1 VIPARDAM
9 GSELRPDVLVVG
21 AGPAGSMTAK
31 WAAKR
36 GATVLMI
43 EKRQEVGSP
52 VRCGEGMSK
61 EWLHEVGITPGR
73 WINVEVEGARI
84 YSPSEKVFEINEK
97 HAGNEVGY
105 VVERDGFDKQLAIDA
120 ANAGVEV
127 RLKTA
132 AVGLLREG
140 SRVVGA
146 KVKQFGEVSE
156 IRAPITVA
164 ADGFESQVGR
174 WAGIP
179 TNLALRDMDTCL
191 QYRMTNVDS
200 DVRYC
205 DFYLGKVAPGG
216 YVWVFPKGEGLANVG
231 IGVQVSQVKNLADA
245 RTYLD
250 RWIDKHPG
258 YAKGKKI
265 DIVGGGVSISPPLK
279 QTVGDGIMLV
289 GDAAR
294 MIDPLTG
301 GGIANGCIA
310 GKICGEVAAEA
321 AATGDVSKA
330 FLQKYEKGWRARLE
344 EKLYRN
350 WLAKEKL
357 VTLSDETFD
366 KIVDALAGVRLEKLN
381 VHNILKA
388 VQAKYPEVTKE
399 FAAFL

>member
-1 VIPARDAM
+1 M
-9 GSELRPDVLVVG
+9 KTDVLVIG

-31 WAAKR
+31 WAAKS
-36 GATVLMI
+36 GAKVLMI
-43 EKRQEVGSP
+43 EKRQEIGSP

-61 EWLHEVGITPGR
+61 AWLSDVGIKPGR
-73 WINVEVEGARI
+73 WINLEVEGARI

-105 VVERDGFDKQLAIDA
+105 VVERDEFDKQLAIDA
-120 ANAGVEV
+120 ANAGVDV
-127 RLKTA
+127 VLKTA
-132 AVGLLREG
+132 ATSVLKENGK
-140 SRVVGA
+140 VVGVKA
-146 KVKQFGEVSE
+146 KRFGESFE
-156 IRAPITVA
+156 IRAPVTIG

-174 WAGIP
+174 WAGIS
-179 TNLALRDMDTCL
+179 TNISMRDMDTCL
-191 QYRMTNVDS
+191 QYRMTSVDC

-205 DFYLGKVAPGG
+205 DFFLGKVAPGG

-231 IGVQVSQVKNLADA
+231 IGVQVSQVKAMADA
-245 RTYLD
+245 RNFLD
-250 RWIDKHPG
+250 RWIDHHPG

-265 DIVGGGVSISPPLK
+265 DMVGGGVSISAPLK

-310 GKICGEVAAEA
+310 GKICGQVAAEA
-321 AATGDVSKA
+321 VHAGTPTKE
-330 FLQKYEKGWRARLE
+330 FFQKYEKGWRAVLE

-357 VTLSDETFD
+357 VQLSDETFD
-366 KIVDALAGVRLEKLN
+366 KVIDALQGVKLEKLS

-388 VQAKYPEVTKE
+388 VNEKYPEVTKE
-399 FAAFL
+399 FEAFL

>member
-1 VIPARDAM
+1 M
-9 GSELRPDVLVVG
+9 KTDVLVVG

-31 WAAKR
+31 WAAKS
-36 GATVLMI
+36 GARVLMI
-43 EKRQEVGSP
+43 EKRQEIGSP

-61 EWLHEVGITPGR
+61 DWLPEVGITPGR

-84 YSPSEKVFEINEK
+84 FSPSEKVLEINEK

-120 ANAGVEV
+120 GNAGVEV
-127 RLKTA
+127 MLKTA
-132 AVGLLREG
+132 ALGILKEHG
-140 SRVVGA
+140 KVVGVKA
-146 KVKQFGEVSE
+146 KQFGENFE
-156 IRAPITVA
+156 IRAPVTVA

-174 WAGIP
+174 WAGLP
-179 TNLALRDMDTCL
+179 TNLQLRDMDSCL
-191 QYRMTNVDS
+191 QYRMTHVDS

-216 YVWVFPKGEGLANVG
+216 YVWVFPKADHLANVG
-231 IGVQVSQVKNLADA
+231 IGVQLSQLHEPAEVK
-245 RTYLD
+245 TYLD
-250 RWIDKHPG
+250 TWIRKHPA
-258 YAKGKKI
+258 YAKGKMI
-265 DIVGGGVSISPPLK
+265 DVVGGGVSISPPLK
-279 QTVGDGIMLV
+279 QTVADGIMLV

-310 GKICGEVAAEA
+310 GKICGAVAAKA
-321 AATGDVSKA
+321 AANGNASKDA
-330 FLQKYEKGWRARLE
+330 LMEYDRGWRARLE

-357 VTLSDETFD
+357 TSLSDETFD
-366 KIVDALAGVRLEKLN
+366 KVVDALQGVQLGKLT

-388 VQAKYPEVTKE
+388 VREKYPEVTKE
-399 FAAFL
+399 FEQFI

>member
-1 VIPARDAM
+1 M
-9 GSELRPDVLVVG
+9 KTDVLVIG
-21 AGPAGSMTAK
+21 GGPAGSMAAK
-31 WAAKR
+31 WAAKS
-36 GATVLMI
+36 GAKVLLI
-43 EKRQEVGSP
+43 EKRQEIGSP

-61 EWLHEVGITPGR
+61 DWLHEVGITPGR
-73 WINVEVEGARI
+73 WINLEVEGARI

-127 RLKTA
+127 KLKTA
-132 AVGLLREG
+132 ALGLLKEG
-140 SRVVGA
+140 GRVVGA
-146 KVKQFGEVSE
+146 KVKEFGQTYEV
-156 IRAPITVA
+156 RAPVTIG

-179 TNLALRDMDTCL
+179 TNIAMRDMDTCL
-191 QYRMTNVDS
+191 QYRMTNVDC

-205 DFYLGKVAPGG
+205 DFFLGTVAPGG
-216 YVWVFPKGEGLANVG
+216 YVWVFPKAQGLANVG
-231 IGVQVSQVKNLADA
+231 IGVQVSKVQNPADA

-250 RWIDKHPG
+250 RWIEHHPG

-265 DIVGGGVSISPPLK
+265 DMVGGGVSISPPLK
-279 QTVGDGIMLV
+279 QTVADGIMLV

-310 GKICGEVAAEA
+310 GKICGTVAAGAVQAGTPTKE
-321 AATGDVSKA
+321 
-330 FLQKYEKGWRARLE
+330 FFQKYEKGWRARLE

-366 KIVDALAGVRLEKLN
+366 KIIDALSDVQLEKLS

-388 VQAKYPEVTKE
+388 VRDKYPEVTKE
-399 FAAFL
+399 FEAFL

>member
-1 VIPARDAM
+1 M
-9 GSELRPDVLVVG
+9 TNLKTDVLVIG

-31 WAAKR
+31 WAAR
-36 GATVLMI
+36 HGAKVLMI
-43 EKRQEVGSP
+43 EKRQEIGSP

-61 EWLHEVGITPGR
+61 DWLKEVGITPGR
-73 WINVEVEGARI
+73 WINLEVEGARI

-97 HAGNEVGY
+97 DAGNEVGY

-127 RLKTA
+127 KLKTA
-132 AVGLLREG
+132 AVGILKDG
-140 SRVVGA
+140 GRVVGA
-146 KVKQFGEVSE
+146 TVKEFGQTYEV
-156 IRAPITVA
+156 RAPITVG

-174 WAGIP
+174 WAGVP
-179 TNLALRDMDTCL
+179 TNIAMRDMDTCL
-191 QYRMTNVDS
+191 QYRMTNVDC

-216 YVWVFPKGEGLANVG
+216 YVWIFPKGDGLANVG
-231 IGVQVSQVKNLADA
+231 IGVQVSQVKSPADA

-250 RWIDKHPG
+250 RWIDHHPG

-265 DIVGGGVSISPPLK
+265 DMVGGGVSISPPLK
-279 QTVGDGIMLV
+279 QTVTDGFMVV

-310 GKICGEVAAEA
+310 GKICGTVAAEA
-321 AATGDVSKA
+321 VQSGDVSKA

-366 KIVDALAGVRLEKLN
+366 KVIDALAGVQLQKLS

-388 VQAKYPEVTKE
+388 VRDKYPEVTKE
-399 FAAFL
+399 FEAFL

>member
-1 VIPARDAM
+1 MAQD
-9 GSELRPDVLVVG
+9 LTTDVLVVG

-31 WAAKR
+31 WAAKS
-36 GATVLMI
+36 GARVLMI
-43 EKRQEVGSP
+43 EKRQEIGSP

-61 EWLHEVGITPGR
+61 SWIEEVGIKPGR
-73 WINVEVEGARI
+73 WINLEVEGARI
-84 YSPSEKVFEINEK
+84 FSPSGRVLEINEK

-120 ANAGVEV
+120 GNAGVDLM
-127 RLKTA
+127 LKTA
-132 AVGLLREG
+132 ATGVIKEDGK
-140 SRVVGA
+140 VVGVKA
-146 KVKQFGEVSE
+146 KTFGDSFT
-156 IRAPITVA
+156 IRSKVTIA

-179 TNLALRDMDTCL
+179 TNLALRDMDSCL
-191 QYRMTNVDS
+191 QYRMTNVDC

-216 YVWVFPKGEGLANVG
+216 YVWIFPKAEGLANVG
-231 IGVQVSQVKNLADA
+231 IGVQLSQIKTPAEA
-245 RTYLD
+245 KKYLD
-250 RWIDKHPG
+250 AWIAKTPA
-258 YAKGKKI
+258 YAKGKTI
-265 DIVGGGVSISPPLK
+265 DIVGGGVSISKPLA
-279 QTVGDGIMLV
+279 QTSADGMMIV

-310 GKICGEVAAEA
+310 GKICGEVAAQA
-321 AATGDVSKA
+321 ALAGTPTKEFFQA
-330 FLQKYEKGWRARLE
+330 YEKGWRSKLE

-357 VTLSDETFD
+357 CTLSDETFD
-366 KIVDALAGVRLEKLN
+366 KVVEALEGVKLEKLT

-388 VQAKYPEVTKE
+388 VRDKYPEVTKE
-399 FAAFL
+399 FAEFL

>member
-1 VIPARDAM
+1 MQDQKT
-9 GSELRPDVLVVG
+9 DVLVIG
-21 AGPAGSMTAK
+21 GGPAGSMTAK
-31 WAAKR
+31 WAATQ
-36 GATVLMI
+36 GARVLMI
-43 EKRQEVGSP
+43 EKRQEIGSP

-61 EWLHEVGITPGR
+61 EWLQDVGIRAGR
-73 WINVEVEGARI
+73 WINLEVEGARI
-84 YSPSEKVFEINEK
+84 YSPREKVFEINEK

-105 VVERDGFDKQLAIDA
+105 VVERDEFDKQLAIDA
-120 ANAGVEV
+120 ANAGAEV
-127 RLKTA
+127 KLKTA
-132 AVGLLREG
+132 AVAILKEQG
-140 SRVVGA
+140 RVVGA
-146 KVKQFGEVSE
+146 KVKEFGQSYE
-156 IRAPITVA
+156 IRAPITVG

-174 WAGIP
+174 WAGLP
-179 TNLALRDMDTCL
+179 TNIATRDMDTCL

-205 DFYLGKVAPGG
+205 DFYLGKCAPGG
-216 YVWVFPKGEGLANVG
+216 YVWIFPKAEGVANVG
-231 IGVQVSQVKNLADA
+231 IGVQVSQVKNPADA

-250 RWIDKHPG
+250 RWIEHHPG

-265 DIVGGGVSISPPLK
+265 DMVGGGVSIAPPLK
-279 QTVGDGIMLV
+279 QTVTDGFMIV

-310 GKICGEVAAEA
+310 GKICGTVAAA
-321 AATGDVSKA
+321 AVHAGDPSKE

-366 KIVDALAGVRLEKLN
+366 KVIDALDGVRLEKLS

-388 VQAKYPEVTKE
+388 VRDKYPEVTKE
-399 FAAFL
+399 FEAFL

>member
-1 VIPARDAM
+1 MVNDLAT
-9 GSELRPDVLVVG
+9 DVLVVG
-21 AGPAGSMTAK
+21 AGPAGSMAAK
-31 WAAKR
+31 WAAKS
-36 GATVLMI
+36 GARVVMI
-43 EKRQEVGSP
+43 EKRQEIGSP

-61 EWLHEVGITPGR
+61 DWLREVGIKPGK

-84 YSPSEKVFEINEK
+84 FSPSELVFEINEK

-105 VVERDGFDKQLAIDA
+105 VVERDGFDKALAIDA
-120 ANAGVEV
+120 ANAGVDV
-127 RLKTA
+127 MLKTA
-132 AVGLLREG
+132 ATSVLKENGKIAG
-140 SRVVGA
+140 VKA
-146 KVKQFGEVSE
+146 KAGGEPFE
-156 IRAPITVA
+156 IRAKVTIG

-179 TNLALRDMDTCL
+179 TNIAMKDMDTCL
-191 QYRMTNVDS
+191 QYRMTGVDS
-200 DVRYC
+200 DLRYC

-216 YVWVFPKGEGLANVG
+216 YVWVFPKDEGLANVG
-231 IGVQVSQVKNLADA
+231 IGVQVSQIESMAEA
-245 RTYLD
+245 RKYLD
-250 RWIDKHPG
+250 AWIEKHPA

-265 DIVGGGVSISPPLK
+265 DMVGGGVSISPPLK
-279 QTVGDGIMLV
+279 QTVTDGMMLV

-321 AATGDVSKA
+321 AQRGDASKE

-357 VTLSDETFD
+357 TTLSDETFD
-366 KIVDALAGVRLEKLN
+366 KIVDALQGVRLEKLN

-388 VQAKYPEVTKE
+388 VHDKYPEVTKE
-399 FAAFL
+399 FEAFL

>member
-1 VIPARDAM
+1 MAPDVTT
-9 GSELRPDVLVVG
+9 DVLVIG

-31 WAAKR
+31 WAAKA
-36 GATVLMI
+36 GAKVLMI
-43 EKRQEVGSP
+43 EKRQEIGSP

-61 EWLHEVGITPGR
+61 DWLTDVGIKTGR
-73 WINVEVEGARI
+73 WVNLEVEGARI

-105 VVERDGFDKQLAIDA
+105 VVERDEFDKQLAIDA
-120 ANAGVEV
+120 ANEGVEV

-132 AVGLLREG
+132 ATGILKENG
-140 SRVVGA
+140 QVVGA
-146 KVKQFGEVSE
+146 KVKQFGATFDV
-156 IRAPITVA
+156 RAKVTIG

-174 WAGIP
+174 WAGLS

-191 QYRMTNVDS
+191 QYRMTNVDC

-216 YVWVFPKGEGLANVG
+216 YVWIFPTADGLANVG
-231 IGVQVSQVKNLADA
+231 IGVQVSQIKTMAEA
-245 RTYLD
+245 RSYLD
-250 RWIDKHPG
+250 AWIDHHPA

-265 DIVGGGVSISPPLK
+265 DMVGGGVSIAPPLK
-279 QTVGDGIMLV
+279 QTIVDGFMLV

-310 GKICGEVAAEA
+310 GKICGTVAAEA
-321 AATGDVSKA
+321 VHSGDATKTVLD
-330 FLQKYEKGWRARLE
+330 KYEKGWRVRLE

-357 VTLSDETFD
+357 TTLSDETFD
-366 KIVDALAGVRLEKLN
+366 KIVDALLGVKLEKLN

-388 VQAKYPEVTKE
+388 VHEKYPEVTKE
-399 FAAFL
+399 FEAFL

>member
-1 VIPARDAM
+1 MPVPDM
-9 GSELRPDVLVVG
+9 KTDVLVIG

-31 WAAKR
+31 WAAKS
-36 GATVLMI
+36 GAKVLMI
-43 EKRQEVGSP
+43 EKRQEIGSP

-61 EWLHEVGITPGR
+61 SWLADVGIKPGR

-105 VVERDGFDKQLAIDA
+105 VVERDEFDKQLAIDA
-120 ANAGVEV
+120 ANAGVDV
-127 RLKTA
+127 VLKTA
-132 AVGLLREG
+132 ATSILKEDG
-140 SRVVGA
+140 RVVGVKA
-146 KVKQFGEVSE
+146 KRFGEAFE
-156 IRAPITVA
+156 IRAPVVIG

-179 TNLALRDMDTCL
+179 TNLAIRDMDTCL
-191 QYRMTNVDS
+191 QYRMTNVDC

-205 DFYLGKVAPGG
+205 DFFLGKVAPGG
-216 YVWVFPKGEGLANVG
+216 YVWIFPKGDGLANVG
-231 IGVQVSQVKNLADA
+231 IGVQVSQVKAMADA

-250 RWIDKHPG
+250 RWIDHHPG

-265 DIVGGGVSISPPLK
+265 DMVGGGVSISAPLK

-310 GKICGEVAAEA
+310 GKICGQVAAEA
-321 AATGDVSKA
+321 VHAGTPTKE
-330 FLQKYEKGWRARLE
+330 FFQKYEKGWRALLE

-357 VTLSDETFD
+357 VQLSDETFD
-366 KIVDALAGVRLEKLN
+366 KVIDALSGVRLEKLS

-388 VQAKYPEVTKE
+388 VHEKYPEVTKE
-399 FAAFL
+399 FEAFL

>member
-1 VIPARDAM
+1 MQDL
-9 GSELRPDVLVVG
+9 ETDVLVIG
-21 AGPAGSMTAK
+21 GGPAGSMTAK
-31 WAAKR
+31 WAAKS
-36 GATVLMI
+36 GARVLMI
-43 EKRQEVGSP
+43 EKRQEIGSP

-61 EWLHEVGITPGR
+61 DWLQDVGITPGR

-84 YSPSEKVFEINEK
+84 FSPNETVFEINEK
-97 HAGNEVGY
+97 DAGNEVGY

-120 ANAGVEV
+120 ANAGVDV
-127 RLKTA
+127 KLKCA
-132 AVGLLREG
+132 AVAVLKEKG
-140 SRVVGA
+140 RVVGA
-146 KVKQFGEVSE
+146 KVKEFGETYE
-156 IRAPITVA
+156 IRAPITVG

-179 TNLALRDMDTCL
+179 TNLATRDMDTCL

-200 DVRYC
+200 DLRYC
-205 DFYLGKVAPGG
+205 DFYLGKCAPGG
-216 YVWVFPKGEGLANVG
+216 YVWVFPKADGLANVG
-231 IGVQVSQVKNLADA
+231 IGVQVSQVKSPADA

-250 RWIDKHPG
+250 RWIDQHPG

-265 DIVGGGVSISPPLK
+265 DMVGGGVSISPPLK
-279 QTVGDGIMLV
+279 QTVADGIMLV

-310 GKICGEVAAEA
+310 GKICGQVAAEA
-321 AATGDVSKA
+321 VRGGDLSKE

-357 VTLSDETFD
+357 VTMSDETFD
-366 KIVDALAGVRLEKLN
+366 KVIDVLKDVRLQKLS

-388 VQAKYPEVTKE
+388 VRDKYPEITKE
-399 FAAFL
+399 FEAFL

>member
-1 VIPARDAM
+1 MPD
-9 GSELRPDVLVVG
+9 LKTDVLVIG
-21 AGPAGSMTAK
+21 AGPAGSMAAK
-31 WAAKR
+31 WAAKH
-36 GATVLMI
+36 GAKVTMI
-43 EKRQEVGSP
+43 EKRQEIGSP

-61 EWLHEVGITPGR
+61 AWLADVGIKPGR

-105 VVERDGFDKQLAIDA
+105 VVERDEFDKQLAIDA
-120 ANAGVEV
+120 ANAGVDV
-127 RLKTA
+127 VLKTA
-132 AVGLLREG
+132 AVGMLKENG
-140 SRVVGA
+140 RVVGA
-146 KVKQFGEVSE
+146 KVKRFGETFE
-156 IRAPITVA
+156 IRAPVTVG

-174 WAGIP
+174 WAGIS
-179 TNLALRDMDTCL
+179 TNISMRDMDTCL
-191 QYRMTNVDS
+191 QYRMTSVDC

-205 DFYLGKVAPGG
+205 DFFLGKVAPGG

-231 IGVQVSQVKNLADA
+231 IGVQVSQVKAMADA
-245 RTYLD
+245 RNYLD
-250 RWIDKHPG
+250 RWIDHHPG

-265 DIVGGGVSISPPLK
+265 DMVGGGVSISAPLK
-279 QTVGDGIMLV
+279 QTAGDGIMLV

-310 GKICGEVAAEA
+310 GKICGQVAAEA
-321 AATGDVSKA
+321 VHAGTPTKE
-330 FLQKYEKGWRARLE
+330 FFQKYEKGWRAVLE

-357 VTLSDETFD
+357 VQLSDETFD
-366 KIVDALAGVRLEKLN
+366 KVIDALQGVRLEKLS

-388 VQAKYPEVTKE
+388 VNEKYPEVTKE
-399 FAAFL
+399 FEAFL

>member
-1 VIPARDAM
+1 MVQN
-9 GSELRPDVLVVG
+9 LKTDVLVVG

-36 GATVLMI
+36 GARVVMI
-43 EKRQEVGSP
+43 EKRQEIGSP

-61 EWLHEVGITPGR
+61 EWLHEVGIKPGK

-84 YSPSEKVFEINEK
+84 FSPSEKVFEINEK

-105 VVERDGFDKQLAIDA
+105 VVERDGFDKALAIDA
-120 ANAGVEV
+120 ANAGVDV
-127 RLKTA
+127 VLKTA
-132 AVGLLREG
+132 AVGVLKEG
-140 SRVVGA
+140 GRVVGVTA
-146 KVKQFGEVSE
+146 KEFGESFE
-156 IRAPITVA
+156 IRAPITIA

-174 WAGIP
+174 WAGLP
-179 TNLALRDMDTCL
+179 TNIALRDMDTCL
-191 QYRMTNVDS
+191 QYRMTGVDS
-200 DVRYC
+200 DTRYC

-216 YVWVFPKGEGLANVG
+216 YVWVFPKDEGLANVG
-231 IGVQVSQVKNLADA
+231 IGVQVSQVKSPADA

-250 RWIDKHPG
+250 AWIAKHPG

-265 DIVGGGVSISPPLK
+265 DMVGGGVSISAPLK
-279 QTVGDGIMLV
+279 KTVVDGLMLV

-310 GKICGEVAAEA
+310 GKLCGEVAAEA
-321 AATGDVSKA
+321 VAANDPSEA
-330 FLQKYEKGWRARLE
+330 FLQKYEKGWRVRLE

-357 VTLSDETFD
+357 CTLSDETFD
-366 KIVDALAGVRLEKLN
+366 KVVDALQGVKLEKLS
-381 VHNILKA
+381 VHNILRA
-388 VQAKYPEVTKE
+388 VRDKYPEVTKE
-399 FAAFL
+399 FEAFL

>member
-1 VIPARDAM
+1 MPD
-9 GSELRPDVLVVG
+9 LKTDVLVIG
-21 AGPAGSMTAK
+21 GGPAGSMTAK
-31 WAAKR
+31 WAAKS
-36 GATVLMI
+36 GARVLLI
-43 EKRQEVGSP
+43 EKRQEIGSP

-61 EWLHEVGITPGR
+61 DWLHDVGIKPGR
-73 WINVEVEGARI
+73 WVNVEVEGARI
-84 YSPSEKVFEINEK
+84 FSPSEKVFEINEK

-105 VVERDGFDKQLAIDA
+105 VVERDEFDKQLAIDA

-127 RLKTA
+127 KLKTS
-132 AVGLLREG
+132 AVAILKEHG
-140 SRVVGA
+140 RVVGA
-146 KVKQFGEVSE
+146 KVKEFGQTYDV
-156 IRAPITVA
+156 RAPITIG

-174 WAGIP
+174 WAGLP
-179 TNLALRDMDTCL
+179 TNIATRDMDTCL
-191 QYRMTNVDS
+191 QYRMTAVDS

-205 DFYLGKVAPGG
+205 DFYLGKCAPGG
-216 YVWVFPKGEGLANVG
+216 YVWIFPKADGVANVG
-231 IGVQVSQVKNLADA
+231 IGVQVSQGKSPADA

-250 RWIDKHPG
+250 KWIAEHPG

-265 DIVGGGVSISPPLK
+265 DMVGGGVSIAPPLK
-279 QTVGDGIMLV
+279 QTVTDGFMLV

-310 GKICGEVAAEA
+310 GKICGTVAAEA
-321 AATGDVSKA
+321 VSSNDVSKE
-330 FLQKYEKGWRARLE
+330 FLQRYEKGWRARLE

-366 KIVDALAGVRLEKLN
+366 KVIDALEGVRLEKLS

-388 VQAKYPEVTKE
+388 VRDKYPEITKE
-399 FAAFL
+399 FEAFL

>member
-1 VIPARDAM
+1 MTD
-9 GSELRPDVLVVG
+9 LKTDVLVIG
-21 AGPAGSMTAK
+21 GGPAGSMAAK
-31 WAAKR
+31 WAAKA
-36 GATVLMI
+36 GAKVLLI
-43 EKRQEVGSP
+43 EKRQEIGSP

-61 EWLHEVGITPGR
+61 DWLSEVGITPGR

-120 ANAGVEV
+120 ANAGVEIK
-127 RLKTA
+127 LKTA
-132 AVGLLREG
+132 ATAILKEG
-140 SRVVGA
+140 GRVVGA
-146 KVKQFGEVSE
+146 KVKEFGLTYEV
-156 IRAPITVA
+156 RAPVTIG

-174 WAGIP
+174 WAGLP
-179 TNLALRDMDTCL
+179 TNIAMRDMDTCL
-191 QYRMTNVDS
+191 QYRMTNVDC

-216 YVWVFPKGEGLANVG
+216 YVWIFPKAEGLANVG
-231 IGVQVSQVKNLADA
+231 IGVQVSQVTSPADA

-250 RWIDKHPG
+250 RWIEKHPG

-265 DIVGGGVSISPPLK
+265 DMVGGGVSISPPLK
-279 QTVGDGIMLV
+279 HTVTDGLMLV

-294 MIDPLTG
+294 MIDPITG

-310 GKICGEVAAEA
+310 GKICGTVAADA
-321 AATGDVSKA
+321 VRTGNPSKE
-330 FLQKYEKGWRARLE
+330 FFQQYEKGWRARLD

-357 VTLSDETFD
+357 VSLSDETFD
-366 KIVDALAGVRLEKLN
+366 KVIDALAGVKLQKLN

-388 VQAKYPEVTKE
+388 VRDKYPEVTKE
-399 FAAFL
+399 FEAFL

>member
-1 VIPARDAM
+1 M
-9 GSELRPDVLVVG
+9 GQDRKTDVLVIG
-21 AGPAGSMTAK
+21 AGPAGSMAAK
-31 WAAKR
+31 WAAR
-36 GATVLMI
+36 HGAEVLMI
-43 EKRQEVGSP
+43 EKRQEIGSP

-61 EWLHEVGITPGR
+61 DWLKEVGITPGR
-73 WINVEVEGARI
+73 WINLEVEGARI

-132 AVGLLREG
+132 AVGMLRENG
-140 SRVVGA
+140 RIAGA
-146 KVKQFGEVSE
+146 KVKQFGETFDVH
-156 IRAPITVA
+156 AKITVG

-174 WAGIP
+174 WAGIS
-179 TNLALRDMDTCL
+179 TNIAMRDMDTCL
-191 QYRMTNVDS
+191 QYRMTNVDC

-216 YVWVFPKGEGLANVG
+216 YVWVFPKADGLANVG
-231 IGVQVSQVKNLADA
+231 IGVQVSQVTSPADA

-250 RWIDKHPG
+250 RWIDRHPA

-265 DIVGGGVSISPPLK
+265 DIVGGGVSISAPLK
-279 QTVGDGIMLV
+279 QTVTDGLMLV

-310 GKICGEVAAEA
+310 GKICGTVAAEA
-321 AATGDVSKA
+321 AAAGDVSKE
-330 FLQKYEKGWRARLE
+330 FLQRYEKGWRARLE

-366 KIVDALAGVRLEKLN
+366 KIIDVLSGVRLEKLN

-388 VQAKYPEVTKE
+388 VHAKYPEVTKE
-399 FAAFL
+399 FEAFL

>member
-1 VIPARDAM
+1 MVADVNT
-9 GSELRPDVLVVG
+9 DVLVIG

-31 WAAKR
+31 WAAR
-36 GATVLMI
+36 AGASVLLI
-43 EKRQEVGSP
+43 EKRQEIGSP
-52 VRCGEGMSK
+52 VRCGEGISK
-61 EWLHEVGITPGR
+61 DWLKEVGITPGR

-97 HAGNEVGY
+97 SAGNEVGY
-105 VVERDGFDKQLAIDA
+105 VIERDGFDKQLAIDA
-120 ANAGVEV
+120 ANEGVEV

-132 AVGLLREG
+132 ALGVLKDGKKI
-140 SRVVGA
+140 VGA
-146 KVKQFGEVSE
+146 KVKQFGETFDVHAKVT
-156 IRAPITVA
+156 IA

-174 WAGIP
+174 WAGVP
-179 TNLALRDMDTCL
+179 TNLATRDMDTCL
-191 QYRMTNVDS
+191 QYRMTNVDC

-216 YVWVFPKGEGLANVG
+216 YVWVFPKGDGLANVG
-231 IGVQVSQVKNLADA
+231 IGVQVSQVTNPADA

-250 RWIDKHPG
+250 RWIAAHPG

-265 DIVGGGVSISPPLK
+265 DMVGGGVSISPPLK
-279 QTVGDGIMLV
+279 QTVTDGFMLV

-310 GKICGEVAAEA
+310 GKICGTVAAEA
-321 AATGDVSKA
+321 VRDRDASRE

-357 VTLSDETFD
+357 VSLSDETFD
-366 KIVDALAGVRLEKLN
+366 KIIDVLSGVRLEKLN

-388 VQAKYPEVTKE
+388 VHTKYPEVTKE
-399 FAAFL
+399 FEAFL

>member
-1 VIPARDAM
+1 M
-9 GSELRPDVLVVG
+9 STELSTDVLVIG

-31 WAAKR
+31 WAAKA
-36 GATVLMI
+36 GASVLMI
-43 EKRQEVGSP
+43 EKRQEIGSP

-61 EWLHEVGITPGR
+61 DWLKEVGITPGR
-73 WINVEVEGARI
+73 WINLEVEGARI
-84 YSPSEKVFEINEK
+84 FSPSEKVFEINEK
-97 HAGNEVGY
+97 SAGNEVGY
-105 VVERDGFDKQLAIDA
+105 VVERDAFDKQLAIDA
-120 ANAGVEV
+120 ANAGVEI

-132 AVGLLREG
+132 ALGMLKEG

-146 KVKQFGEVSE
+146 KVKHFGETFD
-156 IRAPITVA
+156 IRAKVTIG

-179 TNLALRDMDTCL
+179 TNIATRDMDTCL

-205 DFYLGKVAPGG
+205 DFFLGKVAPGG
-216 YVWVFPKGEGLANVG
+216 YVWVFPKGDGLANVG
-231 IGVQVSQVKNLADA
+231 IGVQVSQVKNPADA
-245 RTYLD
+245 KTYLD

-265 DIVGGGVSISPPLK
+265 DMVGGGVSISPPLK
-279 QTVGDGIMLV
+279 QTVTDGLMLV

-310 GKICGEVAAEA
+310 GKICGTVAAESVRS
-321 AATGDVSKA
+321 GDASKE
-330 FLQKYEKGWRARLE
+330 FFQRYEKGWRARLE

-357 VTLSDETFD
+357 VSLSDETFD
-366 KIVDALAGVRLEKLN
+366 KIVEVLAGVRLEKLN

-388 VQAKYPEVTKE
+388 VHTKYPEVTRE
-399 FAAFL
+399 FEAFL